1 MHIDRLDHLVLTVKD
16 VAATCGFYAR
26 VLGMEVI
33 TFGEGRKALAFGRQK
48 INLHQ
53 QGQEIEPKAA
63 VALPGTA
70 DLCLIT
76 SETPQAVLAHLR
88 ACGVPVLDGPVPRTG
103 ATGRITSVYFRDP
116 DQNLIEV
123 SSYDEA

>member
-16 VAATCGFYAR
+16 VAASCGFYAR

-53 QGQEIEPKAA
+53 QGKEIEPKAA

-76 SETPQAVLAHLR
+76 TETPQAVLAHLR

-103 ATGRITSVYFRDP
+103 ATGKITSVYFRDP
-116 DQNLIEV
+116 DENLIEV

>member
-53 QGQEIEPKAA
+53 QGKEIEPKAS

-76 SETPQAVLAHLR
+76 TETPQAVLAHLR

-103 ATGRITSVYFRDP
+103 ATGKITSVYFRDP
-116 DQNLIEV
+116 DENLIEV